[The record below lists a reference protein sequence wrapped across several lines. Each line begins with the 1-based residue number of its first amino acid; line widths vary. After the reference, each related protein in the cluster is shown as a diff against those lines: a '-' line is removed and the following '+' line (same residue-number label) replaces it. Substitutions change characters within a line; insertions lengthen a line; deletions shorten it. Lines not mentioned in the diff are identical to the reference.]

1 MTFSDYLIFYLA
13 PLEGKLALIGNPLKT
28 VKIILIFLPFPTL
41 PCLWSLIMNLTL
53 ILFAVFNQQVL
64 VPEQMIQFIL
74 IGTNSD
80 EVDSICQASKSLN
93 GLQQPKV
100 FLH

>member
-1 MTFSDYLIFYLA
+1 MD
-13 PLEGKLALIGNPLKT
+13 
-28 VKIILIFLPFPTL
+28 
-41 PCLWSLIMNLTL
+41 MTL
-53 ILFAVFNQQVL
+53 ILFPVFNQQVF
-64 VPEQMIQFIL
+64 VPEQMVQFIL